1 MDNEEL
7 KDLNTNKELPS
18 EESLGDSFVQQKN
31 TKGKKLYG
39 SMLKVGC
46 IAFGGGTSTIPIFEK
61 SCVDKDKLISKDDF
75 TDEIVVANIT
85 PGAVPIK
92 LGCGIGM
99 QTKGVLGGYLSS
111 MLVSLPG
118 MLLTI
123 ILVSLLG
130 LMGNNVLNYLGFAS
144 IGVTVFVLYLM
155 ISFVVKTIK
164 SGKKENNIAQVLI
177 IIGVAFFLT
186 VGGKIADFVGGLTG
200 NDIKYTA
207 FFSLSVFQIIIA
219 CFYFILFN
227 AGKTYKG
234 KSIISTVILIYYF
247 VAVGRNP
254 YLDSLEYTAYL
265 LMVVSLIVN
274 GIVTLYYRNAK
285 SQTQKQTVA
294 SEVACD
300 TFVAE
305 KKVKPSKNTLYK
317 ELKPA
322 FKITL
327 LYLAFIVIYTIILML
342 IDLKNAKVVL
352 DYCFKGIMS
361 VFSTFGGGAI
371 YYPVAEG
378 IFVDSGLITSQVF
391 NVELMTVV
399 NALPG
404 PVLVKMLASIGYKIG
419 FSIAGSMLTGYL
431 YSFLGLFIGVG
442 ISSLTFA
449 IIYKIFKYYGKLEI
463 FGKIRNIIL
472 PAICGVLLTTVIS
485 LLSATFTAG
494 AVASVKGYVT
504 FLVVAVLYFAVYLVS
519 KKTKLP
525 EIATIIGGGSIT
537 LGLYSVLMLV

>member
-7 KDLNTNKELPS
+7 KELNTTQELPS
-18 EESLGDSFVQQKN
+18 EESLGDSFMQNNKN
-31 TKGKKLYG
+31 VEKKLYG

-61 SCVDKDKLISKDDF
+61 SCVEKDKLISKDDF

-99 QTKGVLGGYLSS
+99 QTKGVFGGYFGS

-130 LMGNNVLNYLGFAS
+130 LMGTGVIKYLGFAS
-144 IGVTVFVLYLM
+144 IGVTVFVIYLM
-155 ISFVVKTIK
+155 VSFVTKTIK
-164 SGKKENNIAQVLI
+164 NSKKENNLAQVLI
-177 IIGVAFFLT
+177 IIGIAFLLT
-186 VGGKIADFVGGLTG
+186 VGGKISGFISGLIGKDFS
-200 NDIKYTA
+200 YSA
-207 FFSLSVFQIIIA
+207 YFSISVLQIIIA
-219 CFYFILFN
+219 CFYVILFN
-227 AGKTYKG
+227 AGKTYKAKG
-234 KSIISTVILIYYF
+234 FVCAVVLVYYF
-247 VAVGRNP
+247 IVVGKNKLLSS
-254 YLDSLEYTAYL
+254 LDFTAYL
-265 LMVVSLIVN
+265 LMALTIIIN
-274 GIVTLYYRNAK
+274 CGVTLYDRNGK
-285 SQTQKQTVA
+285 SKTQRKSSA
-294 SEVACD
+294 SEVASD
-300 TFVAE
+300 IVVE
-305 KKVKPSKNTLYK
+305 SKVKPSKNSLYS

-322 FKITL
+322 LKIAL
-327 LYLAFIVIYTIILML
+327 FYLVSIVVYTVFLML

-352 DYCFKGIMS
+352 DYCLKGCLS

-378 IFVDSGLITSQVF
+378 VFVDSGLITSQVF

-419 FSIAGSMLTGYL
+419 FSIAGSMITGYL
-431 YSFLGLFIGVG
+431 YSFLGLFIAVG
-442 ISSLTFA
+442 LSSLTFA
-449 IIYKIFKYYGKLEI
+449 VIYKIFKHYGKLAI

-472 PAICGVLLTTVIS
+472 PAICGVLLSTIIS
-485 LLSATFTAG
+485 MLSATFTAG
-494 AVASVKGYVT
+494 EVASVKGYVT
-504 FLVVAVLYFAVYLVS
+504 LLVAAVLYFAVHMVS

-537 LGLYSVLMLV
+537 LGLYSLIMFV

>member
-7 KDLNTNKELPS
+7 NELNTTHELPS
-18 EESLGDSFVQQKN
+18 EESLGDYFMQKN
-31 TKGKKLYG
+31 KNVEKKLYG
-39 SMLKVGC
+39 SMLKVGF

-61 SCVDKDKLISKDDF
+61 SCVEKDKLISKDDF

-99 QTKGVLGGYLSS
+99 QTKGVFGGYFSS

-130 LMGNNVLNYLGFAS
+130 LMGAGVIKYLGFAS
-144 IGVTVFVLYLM
+144 IGVTVFVIYLM
-155 ISFVVKTIK
+155 VSFVTKTIK
-164 SGKKENNIAQVLI
+164 NSKKENNLAQVLI
-177 IIGVAFFLT
+177 IIGITFLLT
-186 VGGKIADFVGGLTG
+186 VGGKISGFISGLIGKDFS
-200 NDIKYTA
+200 YSA
-207 FFSLSVFQIIIA
+207 YFSISVLQIIIA
-219 CFYFILFN
+219 CFYVILFN
-227 AGKTYKG
+227 AGKVCKAKG
-234 KSIISTVILIYYF
+234 FVCAVVLVYYF
-247 VAVGRNP
+247 IVVGKNKFLSS
-254 YLDSLEYTAYL
+254 LDFTAYL
-265 LMVVSLIVN
+265 LMVLSLIIN
-274 GIVTLYYRNAK
+274 GGVTLYDRNGK
-285 SQTQKQTVA
+285 SKTQRKSSA
-294 SEVACD
+294 SEVASD
-300 TFVAE
+300 IVV
-305 KKVKPSKNTLYK
+305 KSKVKPSENSLYS

-322 FKITL
+322 LKIAL
-327 LYLAFIVIYTIILML
+327 IYLVSIVLYTVFLML

-352 DYCFKGIMS
+352 DYCLKGCLS

-378 IFVDSGLITSQVF
+378 VFVDSGLITSQVF

-431 YSFLGLFIGVG
+431 YSFLGLFIAVG
-442 ISSLTFA
+442 LSSLTFA
-449 IIYKIFKYYGKLEI
+449 VIYIIFKHYGKLAI

-472 PAICGVLLTTVIS
+472 PAICGVLFSTIIS
-485 LLSATFTAG
+485 MLSATFTAG
-494 AVASVKGYVT
+494 EVASVKGYVT
-504 FLVVAVLYFAVYLVS
+504 LLVVAVLYFAVHMVS

-537 LGLYSVLMLV
+537 LGLYSIIMLF